1 MKNLVEL
8 HDISKRFGEKQVLDH
23 LTMVVP
29 EGSIYGFVGENGAG
43 KTTTMRLILG
53 LERMDDGTIS
63 FKDAPAAD
71 LHPESFPTI
80 GYLPDV
86 PTFYDDMTPMEYLT
100 LAGQLAGMHGVALAN
115 RCQAQLKLVGLPI
128 DRRRIHG
135 FSRGMKQRLGIAQA
149 LLTKPQLL
157 ICDEPTSALDPSGRN
172 DFLALLASL
181 RHDMTIIFST
191 HILSDVERVADHV
204 GIQNGGQ
211 LQAEGS
217 LVELRRRYAQPR
229 IAVQMMDGPAAMRAC
244 TVLEIPCKAV
254 GSRVDVPYAGK
265 AAAAMKKVMQA
276 LAAADLIPVAI
287 TQQATTLDDIFMEV
301 VK

>member
-1 MKNLVEL
+1 MRNLVEL
-8 HDISKRFGEKQVLDH
+8 HDISKRFGAKQVLDH
-23 LTMVVP
+23 LTMAVP

-53 LERMDDGTIS
+53 LERVDAGTIM
-63 FKDAPAAD
+63 FNDAPAGD
-71 LHPESFPTI
+71 PHPESFPTI

-86 PTFYDDMTPMEYLT
+86 PTFYADMTPREYLT
-100 LAGQLAGMHGVALAN
+100 LAGQLAGMRGAALAD
-115 RCQAQLKLVGLPI
+115 RCQTVLKLVGLPS
-128 DRRRIHG
+128 DRRRIRG

-149 LLTKPQLL
+149 LLTGPQLL

-204 GIQNGGQ
+204 GILNGGQ
-211 LQAEGS
+211 LQAEGT
-217 LVELRRRYAQPR
+217 LAELRQRYARPR
-229 IAVQMMDGPAAMRAC
+229 IAVQMADALAAGQAATALGGPATAAG
-244 TVLEIPCKAV
+244 A
-254 GSRVDVPYAGK
+254 RVDVPYAGE
-265 AAAAMKKVMQA
+265 AAAAMKMVMQA
-276 LAAADLIPVAI
+276 LAAADLIPVALA
-287 TQQATTLDDIFMEV
+287 QQSTTLDDIFMEV